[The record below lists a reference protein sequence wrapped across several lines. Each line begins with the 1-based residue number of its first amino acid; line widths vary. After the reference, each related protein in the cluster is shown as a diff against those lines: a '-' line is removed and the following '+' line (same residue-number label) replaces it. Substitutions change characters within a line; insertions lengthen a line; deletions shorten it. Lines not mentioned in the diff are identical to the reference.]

1 MRQEK
6 MKFLKNN
13 KWIWLFFL
21 FVLYSCSTG
30 GGRYWRVRVEMP
42 RPISFELDRF
52 EEMVVTNFLVEKERT
67 DFDLN
72 KETTEYFSFEF
83 GKNIEIPVSKA
94 DVAPANA
101 EAFEQADFWT
111 DIPTET
117 EHAIIFT
124 GTIDYRSEVRKA
136 LVDREKRQFEDP
148 FPDRTALEER
158 KFFTLFFNLYL
169 IDSNT
174 GETLYQRNFKETR
187 NYQNPNQT
195 AYFAY
200 FDLIQSVKDKLFQA
214 FLAEELLQERYLIA
228 K

>member
-1 MRQEK
+1 

-13 KWIWLFFL
+13 KFIWLFLL
-21 FVLYSCSTG
+21 FALYSCSTG

-42 RPISFELDRF
+42 RSVSFELDRF
-52 EEMVVTNFLVEKERT
+52 EAMVVTNFLVEKERT

-72 KETTEYFSFEF
+72 KETTEYFTFEF

-94 DVAPANA
+94 EAAPANA
-101 EAFEQADFWT
+101 ESFEQADFWT
-111 DIPTET
+111 DIPTEK
-117 EHAIIFT
+117 EHAILFT

-174 GETLYQRNFKETR
+174 GEILYQKNFKETR
-187 NYQNPNQT
+187 NYKNPNQT
-195 AYFAY
+195 PYFAY

>member
-1 MRQEK
+1 
-6 MKFLKNN
+6 MKFLINN
-13 KWIWLFFL
+13 KWIGLLLFL
-21 FVLYSCSTG
+21 LLYSCSTG

-42 RPISFELDRF
+42 RPVSFELQRF
-52 EEMVVTNFLVEKERT
+52 EEMVITDFLVLNERT

-72 KETTEYFSFEF
+72 KETTEYFTFEF
-83 GKNIEIPVSKA
+83 GKNVQIPVSKTEA
-94 DVAPANA
+94 VPASV

-111 DIPTET
+111 DIPTKND
-117 EHAIIFT
+117 HAIIFT

-136 LVDREKRQFEDP
+136 LVDREKRQFENP
-148 FPDRTALEER
+148 FPDKTALEER
-158 KFFTLFFNLYL
+158 KFYTLFFNLYL
-169 IDSNT
+169 IDSKT
-174 GETLYQRNFKETR
+174 GETLYQKDFKETR

-200 FDLIQSVKDKLFQA
+200 FDLIQSVKDKLFQT

>member
-1 MRQEK
+1 MRREK
-6 MKFLKNN
+6 MNFLKHN
-13 KWIWLFFL
+13 KWVLLLPLLF
-21 FVLYSCSTG
+21 LYSCSSG
-30 GGRYWRVRVEMP
+30 GQYWRVRVEMP
-42 RPISFELDRF
+42 RPVSFELARF
-52 EEMVVTNFLVEKERT
+52 QEMVVTDFFVVKERT

-83 GKNIEIPVSKA
+83 EKNAQIPVSK
-94 DVAPANA
+94 VEVVPESA
-101 EAFEQADFWT
+101 ETFEQEDFWT
-111 DIPTET
+111 DIPTEN
-117 EHAIIFT
+117 EDAIVFT

-136 LVDREKRQFEDP
+136 LVDRERRQFEDP
-148 FPDRTALEER
+148 FPDSTALEER

-169 IDSNT
+169 IDSKT
-174 GETLYQRNFKETR
+174 GKTLYQKNFKETR

-214 FLAEELLQERYLIA
+214 FLGEELLQERYLIN

>member
-1 MRQEK
+1 
-6 MKFLKNN
+6 
-13 KWIWLFFL
+13 
-21 FVLYSCSTG
+21 
-30 GGRYWRVRVEMP
+30 MP
-42 RPISFELDRF
+42 RPVSFELKQF
-52 EEMVVTNFLVEKERT
+52 EEMIVTDFLVVKERT

-72 KETTEYFSFEF
+72 KETSEYFTFEF
-83 GKNIEIPVSKA
+83 GKNVAIPVSKSEI
-94 DVAPANA
+94 VPENA
-101 EAFEQADFWT
+101 EIFEQADFWT
-111 DIPTET
+111 DIPTEN
-117 EHAIIFT
+117 EHAIFFT

-136 LVDREKRQFEDP
+136 LVDREKRQFENP
-148 FPDRTALEER
+148 FPDRTGLEER

-169 IDSNT
+169 IDSTT
-174 GETLYQRNFKETR
+174 GETLYQKNFKETR

>member
-1 MRQEK
+1 
-6 MKFLKNN
+6 
-13 KWIWLFFL
+13 
-21 FVLYSCSTG
+21 
-30 GGRYWRVRVEMP
+30 MP
-42 RPISFELDRF
+42 RPVSFELDRF
-52 EEMVVTNFLVEKERT
+52 EEMIVTDFLVLKERP

-72 KETTEYFSFEF
+72 KETTEYFTFEF
-83 GKNIEIPVSKA
+83 GKNIEAPVSKA
-94 DVAPANA
+94 DVVPTDV
-101 EAFEQADFWT
+101 ETFDQADFWT
-111 DIPTET
+111 DIPTEM
-117 EHAIIFT
+117 ENAIIFT

-148 FPDRTALEER
+148 FPDKTALEER

-169 IDSNT
+169 IDSKS
-174 GETLYQRNFKETR
+174 GETLYQRDFKETR

-200 FDLIQSVKDKLFQA
+200 FDLIQSVKDKLFQS